1 MYLEVSVGIG
11 GEQQDELPLA
21 TRFHRVSCLRV
32 NPSLLTLL
40 SLRFYDYRV
49 IVFPSRGEG

>member
-21 TRFHRVSCLRV
+21 TRFRRVSCLRV